1 MYLGTGGH
9 QIRYPVPAHPNEL
22 SGVGSLFRLGVVATV
37 CLCSSGTEGVS
48 AGAGEP
54 MGQRMGQKM
63 GQPWGGRES

>member
-1 MYLGTGGH
+1 MYLGTRGH

-22 SGVGSLFRLGVVATV
+22 SGVGSLFRLGVVDTV

-54 MGQRMGQKM
+54 VGQRRGQKM
-63 GQPWGGRES
+63 GQPWEGRES